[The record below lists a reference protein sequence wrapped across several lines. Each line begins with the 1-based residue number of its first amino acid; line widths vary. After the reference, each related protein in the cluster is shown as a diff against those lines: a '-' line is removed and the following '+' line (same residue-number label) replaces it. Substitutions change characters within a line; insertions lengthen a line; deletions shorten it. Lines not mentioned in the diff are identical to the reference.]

1 MQVYILSRNLSVF
14 RQTFTVKFY
23 FSNLLSLG
31 ININVNF
38 KQDSLHSILDFEA
51 RVGEQKECMTAFGCC
66 HSSA

>member
-23 FSNLLSLG
+23 FSNLLSLS

-51 RVGEQKECMTAFGCC
+51 RVG
-66 HSSA
+66 